1 MTMRNGNGNTHV
13 TEEATLLSHL
23 ATRYGQGAVVSNA
36 QVFSAAVELGLP
48 RPHWFFKQHVSEG
61 RGRWRL
67 KGVATQSAT
76 HSATHPVETPEET
89 SERVAARFRVMDRM
103 VDATVGGKNRA
114 VIVSG
119 PPGVGKSHGVL
130 QSLADL
136 DESRYAVVKGFVR
149 PTGLYKTL
157 YEHRE
162 AGHVVVFDDADS
174 IFFDDVSLNLLK
186 AACDSTRARRLSWL
200 AETRMEDEGG
210 DRLPRSFEFKGSVV
224 FLTNYDFDSVVA
236 KGGRLAP
243 HFEAMI
249 SRSHYVDLALKTPA
263 EYLARIRQVVAAG
276 MLDDSDTT
284 PAQRTEL
291 LEFLDTN
298 HTRLRELSLRMVVKL
313 ADLMAVSPK
322 GWRELALV
330 TCCKK
335 GN

>member
-1 MTMRNGNGNTHV
+1 MRNGDGDGNV
-13 TEEATLLSHL
+13 TEQTLLSHL
-23 ATRYGQGAVVSNA
+23 AARYGRGAVVSNA
-36 QVFSAAVELGLP
+36 QVFSAAAELGLSE
-48 RPHWFFKQHVSEG
+48 PHWFFRQHVKEG

-67 KGVATQSAT
+67 GGAPA
-76 HSATHPVETPEET
+76 APAAPVETPEEV

-174 IFFDDVSLNLLK
+174 IFFDDVSLNILK

>member
-1 MTMRNGNGNTHV
+1 MTDRQ
-13 TEEATLLSHL
+13 ELLSTL
-23 ATRYGQGAVVSNA
+23 AAKFGQGSIVTN
-36 QVFSAAVELGLP
+36 QNVFDTAAELGHA
-48 RPHWFFKQHVSEG
+48 RPHWFFNQHVREG

-67 KGVATQSAT
+67 RGQAQSEARVA
-76 HSATHPVETPEET
+76 
-89 SERVAARFRVMDRM
+89 SESPAEVASRVAARFRVMDRM
-103 VDATVGGKNRA
+103 VDATIGGKNRA

-130 QSLADL
+130 RALSDL

-157 YEHRE
+157 YDHRE
-162 AGHVVVFDDADS
+162 SGHVVVFDDADS
-174 IFFDDVSLNLLK
+174 IFFDDVSLNILK

-200 AETRMEDEGG
+200 AETRMEDESG
-210 DRLPRSFEFKGSVV
+210 DRLPRSFEFRGSVV
-224 FLTNYDFDSVVA
+224 FLTNYDFDSVVTR
-236 KGGRLAP
+236 GGKLAP

-263 EYLARIRQVVAAG
+263 EYLARIRQVVAEG
-276 MLDDSDTT
+276 MLDDTDVSQ
-284 PAQRTEL
+284 AQRVEL

-313 ADLMAVSPK
+313 ADLMTVSPK
-322 GWRELALV
+322 DWRELALV

-335 GN
+335 